1 MEAIGKIIEVLP
13 ERTGEGQNGPWR
25 IASYVI
31 ELPGYKPTK
40 FVFDVSDGAH
50 GRIAALNIQKGKKYK
65 IHFDIEGREY
75 NGSWY
80 NTVRCWGAQPM
91 SEEPATDNP

>member
-1 MEAIGKIIEVLP
+1 MKAIGKIIEVLP
-13 ERTGEGQNGPWR
+13 ERTGRSENGPWR

-31 ELPGYKPTK
+31 ELPGYNPDK
-40 FVFDVSDGAH
+40 FAFEVNDGTH
-50 GRIAALNIQKGKKYK
+50 GRIDQLNIQKGKKYE
-65 IHFDIEGREY
+65 IHFDIKGREY

-80 NTVRCWGAQPM
+80 TTIKCYDATLL